1 MKKFQ
6 VKSLIQ
12 GNNLISTNVNLFFYF
27 LEVCKTLDTLLND
40 PRQSRLFAII
50 AVGGNQFKVTTEDT
64 ILIRN
69 HFYPS
74 IGDKIRLEKVIFYL
88 ICLKF

>member
-1 MKKFQ
+1 
-6 VKSLIQ
+6 
-12 GNNLISTNVNLFFYF
+12 
-27 LEVCKTLDTLLND
+27 LDTILND

-74 IGDKIRLEKVIFYL
+74 IGDKIRLEKVIF
-88 ICLKF
+88 F